1 MPERAGRESH
11 IVSRH
16 SSGPSIPD
24 ARFTVQ
30 ETILAFDYGARFVGV
45 AVADTGVGVA
55 HPLATID
62 ATGAERR
69 FGAIAALVR
78 EWQPALLVVGLPLS
92 AEGGAQALTGRVRRF
107 ARQLEGRFGLPVV
120 LQDERLSSA
129 EAESRLRAIGRG
141 GRRHKDLTH
150 PVAAQVVLQAY
161 LDERGR

>member
-1 MPERAGRESH
+1 VRDGSSP
-11 IVSRH
+11 H
-16 SSGPSIPD
+16 SSPLTPHS
-24 ARFTVQ
+24 
-30 ETILAFDYGARFVGV
+30 ETILAFDYGERFLGV

-62 ATGAERR
+62 ASGADRR
-69 FGAIAALVR
+69 FAAIAALVR
-78 EWQPALLVVGLPLS
+78 EWQPARLVVGLPLS
-92 AEGGAQALTGRVRRF
+92 PEGGEQALTGRVRRF
-107 ARQLEGRFGLPVV
+107 ARRLEGRFGLPVV